1 MSNNQIDSVDK
12 LAGVFKALSNPNRL
26 KIFLRLLSCCAPGT
40 VWSIEPKDV
49 ACVGDVAKDLEIV
62 PSTVSHHIKEL
73 RQAGLIKMRRSGQ
86 KIECW
91 VDPEVLKDLE
101 GFFQVKG

>member
-1 MSNNQIDSVDK
+1 MSNNKNDSVNK
-12 LAGVFKALSNPNRL
+12 FSEIFKALSNPNRL
-26 KIFLRLLSCCAPGT
+26 KIFLRLVSCCVPGT
-40 VWSIEPKDV
+40 VWSFEPKDV
-49 ACVGDVAKDLEIV
+49 TYVGDVAKDLKIV

-73 RQAGLIKMRRSGQ
+73 RQAGLIKMKRSGQ

-101 GFFQVKG
+101 GFFQLKS

>member
-1 MSNNQIDSVDK
+1 MSNDQNESIAK
-12 LAGVFKALSNPNRL
+12 FCGIFKALSNPNRL
-26 KIFLRLLSCCAPGT
+26 KIFLRLVSCCVPGT
-40 VWSIEPKDV
+40 VWSIEAQDS
-49 ACVGDVAKDLEIV
+49 ACVGDVSKDLEIV

-73 RQAGLIKMRRSGQ
+73 RQAGLIKMRRAGQ

-101 GFFQVKG
+101 GFFQGKR